1 MFRIRRIPD
10 DTAPHDAAAL
20 AQVQQV
26 LREQFPDLPE
36 AEVRRVPLALRDPMT
51 LRFRSILFVAEQK
64 GQVIGFALLLHAP
77 DVNFCYLDFIAT
89 VKAASGRGAGGALYE
104 RVRDESVSLG
114 VIGIFMEALPDDP
127 HLCPGSERLRQN
139 AARLRF
145 YERYGVYPIINTAY
159 ETPVAPGEDCPPYL
173 LFDDLATGKP
183 LSRKRAREVVR
194 AILERVYPHLCPPSY
209 VQLVMDSIRD
219 DPVQL
224 RAPRYVKPD
233 AGAGVPAE
241 PGRRIAL
248 VKSEQHRLHHVRE
261 RGYVEAPV
269 RIEALLRELRRL
281 PLFDEVPVRRFP
293 DAHITAVHDR
303 DFVAYLRRVCS
314 GLAEDEVL
322 YPYVFPIRNET
333 RPPRDLGI
341 RAGYYCIDTFTPLS
355 RNAWIAARHAVD
367 CALTAAQKLLEAYPL
382 AYALVRPPGH
392 HAEVR
397 SFGGFC
403 YLGTAAIAAHYL
415 SAAGR
420 VAILDID
427 YHHGN
432 GQQSIFWTRSD
443 VLTVS
448 IHGNPAF
455 AYPYFTGFEDERG
468 ADGGDGFNVNIAL
481 PEKVDGDVYRRA
493 LQRALEEVRRFAPEY
508 LVVAL
513 GLDTARGDPTGSWSL
528 AAEDFARNGQL
539 IGALGVPTL
548 VVQEGGY
555 RTRTIGVNARHF
567 FSGLWQGK
575 YPGVRRELAERPQVV
590 GRSAPEGK
598 VPSTEVVAS
607 AVAVDA
613 KSSAG
618 DAKSTAAEAT
628 PTAQAPPAE

>member
-1 MFRIRRIPD
+1 
-10 DTAPHDAAAL
+10 
-20 AQVQQV
+20 
-26 LREQFPDLPE
+26 
-36 AEVRRVPLALRDPMT
+36 
-51 LRFRSILFVAEQK
+51 
-64 GQVIGFALLLHAP
+64 
-77 DVNFCYLDFIAT
+77 
-89 VKAASGRGAGGALYE
+89 
-104 RVRDESVSLG
+104 
-114 VIGIFMEALPDDP
+114 
-127 HLCPGSERLRQN
+127 
-139 AARLRF
+139 
-145 YERYGVYPIINTAY
+145 
-159 ETPVAPGEDCPPYL
+159 
-173 LFDDLATGKP
+173 
-183 LSRKRAREVVR
+183 
-194 AILERVYPHLCPPSY
+194 
-209 VQLVMDSIRD
+209 
-219 DPVQL
+219 
-224 RAPRYVKPD
+224 
-233 AGAGVPAE
+233 
-241 PGRRIAL
+241 
-248 VKSEQHRLHHVRE
+248 
-261 RGYVEAPV
+261 
-269 RIEALLRELRRL
+269 
-281 PLFDEVPVRRFP
+281 
-293 DAHITAVHDR
+293 
-303 DFVAYLRRVCS
+303 
-314 GLAEDEVL
+314 
-322 YPYVFPIRNET
+322 
-333 RPPRDLGI
+333 
-341 RAGYYCIDTFTPLS
+341 
-355 RNAWIAARHAVD
+355 VD

>member
-20 AQVQQV
+20 AQVQQI
-26 LREQFPDLPE
+26 LREQFPDVPE
-36 AEVRRVPLALRDPMT
+36 SKIRRVPMALRDPMT
-51 LRFRSILFVAEQK
+51 LRFRSILFVAEQRSE
-64 GQVIGFALLLHAP
+64 VIGFALLLHAP
-77 DVNFCYLDFIAT
+77 DLNFCFLDYIAT
-89 VKAASGRGAGGALYE
+89 LKAGSGRGVGGALYE
-104 RVRDESVSLG
+104 RTRDEAVALDA
-114 VIGIFMEALPDDP
+114 VGIFLEALPDDP
-127 HLCPGSERLRQN
+127 QLCPGADRQRQN

-145 YERYGVYPIINTAY
+145 YERYGAFPIVNTAY
-159 ETPVAPGEDCPPYL
+159 ETPVAAGEECPPYL
-173 LFDDLATGKP
+173 VFDDLGSEQP
-183 LSRKRAREVVR
+183 LSRKRAREIVR
-194 AILERVYPHLCPPSY
+194 AILERVYPQLCPPAY

-219 DPVQL
+219 EPVRL
-224 RAPRYVKPD
+224 RPPRYVKAD
-233 AGAGVPAE
+233 AKPGTPAE

-248 VKSEQHRLHHVRE
+248 VQTEQHRLHHVRE

-269 RIEALLRELRRL
+269 RIEALLRELRKL
-281 PLFDEVPVRRFP
+281 PLFDDIPARRFP
-293 DAHITAVHDR
+293 DSHILAVHDR
-303 DFVAYLRRVCS
+303 EFVEYLRRVC
-314 GLAEDEVL
+314 GALGENEVV

-333 RPPRDLGI
+333 RPPRDLAI

-367 CALTAAQKLLEAYPL
+367 CALTASQKLLEAYPL

-403 YLGTAAIAAHYL
+403 YLGTAAIAAQYL
-415 SAAGR
+415 SQAGR

-432 GQQSIFWTRSD
+432 SQQSIFWRRAD

-448 IHGNPAF
+448 IHGHPSF
-455 AYPYFTGFEDERG
+455 AYPYFTGFDDERG
-468 ADGGDGFNVNIAL
+468 EDAGTGYNLNIAL
-481 PEKVDGDVYRRA
+481 PEQVDGTGYRRA
-493 LQRALEEVRRFAPEY
+493 LQRALEEVRRFGPEY

-528 AAEDFARNGQL
+528 NAEDFARNGQL

-555 RTRTIGVNARHF
+555 RTRTIGTNARHF
-567 FSGLWQGK
+567 FGGLWQGK
-575 YPGVRRELAERPQVV
+575 YPAMKR
-590 GRSAPEGK
+590 
-598 VPSTEVVAS
+598 EVV
-607 AVAVDA
+607 
-613 KSSAG
+613 
-618 DAKSTAAEAT
+618 ERR
-628 PTAQAPPAE
+628 PAE